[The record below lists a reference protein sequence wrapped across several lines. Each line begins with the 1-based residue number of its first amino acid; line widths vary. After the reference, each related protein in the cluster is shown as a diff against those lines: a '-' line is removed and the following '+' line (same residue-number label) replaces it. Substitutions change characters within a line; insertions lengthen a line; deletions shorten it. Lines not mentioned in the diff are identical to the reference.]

1 MSLLEIFILGVALA
15 MDAIAVSMANC
26 MVYRNLRLRDY
37 ALMPLLFGG
46 FQAGMPLIGYF
57 AGGIFADIITKYSG
71 IVIFVILG
79 IVGGKMILECFV
91 HKDEDNARNKTFS
104 AGIILMQ
111 AIATSIDAFAVGI
124 GFVAAQVDIA
134 VAVLIIGVVTGALV
148 VVAILI
154 GRKFGDI
161 FGDKAGIL
169 GGVVLIIIG
178 IKALI

>member
-1 MSLLEIFILGVALA
+1 MSLLELLILSVALA
-15 MDAIAVSMANC
+15 MDAMAVSMANC
-26 MVYRNLRLRDY
+26 MVYRNLRFRDY
-37 ALMPLLFGG
+37 ALMPVFYGG

-57 AGGIFADIITKYSG
+57 AGGLFADIITKYSG

-91 HKDEDNARNKTFS
+91 HKDEGDTADKNYS
-104 AGIILMQ
+104 VGIILMQ

-124 GFVAAQVDIA
+124 GFAAAQVNIGLA
-134 VAVLIIGVVTGALV
+134 VSIIGLVTGGLSIG
-148 VVAILI
+148 AILV

-161 FGDKAGIL
+161 FGDKAGIF

>member
-1 MSLLEIFILGVALA
+1 
-15 MDAIAVSMANC
+15 
-26 MVYRNLRLRDY
+26 
-37 ALMPLLFGG
+37 
-46 FQAGMPLIGYF
+46 
-57 AGGIFADIITKYSG
+57 
-71 IVIFVILG
+71 
-79 IVGGKMILECFV
+79 
-91 HKDEDNARNKTFS
+91 
-104 AGIILMQ
+104 MQ

-148 VVAILI
+148 IVAIFI